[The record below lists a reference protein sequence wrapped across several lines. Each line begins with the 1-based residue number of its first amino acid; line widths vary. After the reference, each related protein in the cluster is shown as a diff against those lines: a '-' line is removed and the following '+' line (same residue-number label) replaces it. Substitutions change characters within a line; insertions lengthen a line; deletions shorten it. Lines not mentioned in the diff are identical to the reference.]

1 MTEQKLDKFERE
13 IAQTARGFAYPR
25 TPVLR
30 SRVETRRIGSDRAAA
45 ASLQARLAIAVL
57 VAALALGAVLLAVPS
72 VRAAVLRFLQ
82 IGVVQIEVAPAT
94 PTATSAVTVFPT
106 PAINTIQLTP
116 TSTPQPLA
124 DQLNLFGKTTLTNAQ
139 ASGIR
144 IKVPLALGEPDAV
157 YFQDVGGNAAI
168 LVWFDATRPGKVRIS
183 LQVFTNDVFAQK
195 SPPTVVRQ
203 TTVKGK
209 AAAWVQGEHI
219 LQVRSGDYEAMQL
232 VSANALIWTEDSCTY
247 RLETSLTMD
256 EAVAIAETTP

>member
-1 MTEQKLDKFERE
+1 
-13 IAQTARGFAYPR
+13 
-25 TPVLR
+25 
-30 SRVETRRIGSDRAAA
+30 
-45 ASLQARLAIAVL
+45 

-94 PTATSAVTVFPT
+94 STATSAVTVFPT
-106 PAINTIQLTP
+106 PAINAIQQTPTRQPTP

-124 DQLNLFGKTTLTNAQ
+124 DQLNLFGKTTLTNAR

-157 YFQDVGGNAAI
+157 YFQNVGGNAAI
-168 LVWFDATRPGKVRIS
+168 LVWFDGARPGKVRIS

-195 SPPTVVRQ
+195 SPPTVVRK

-209 AAAWVQGEHI
+209 TAAWVQGEHI
-219 LQVRSGDYEAMQL
+219 LQVRSGNYEAVQL

-256 EAVAIAETTP
+256 EAVRIAETTP